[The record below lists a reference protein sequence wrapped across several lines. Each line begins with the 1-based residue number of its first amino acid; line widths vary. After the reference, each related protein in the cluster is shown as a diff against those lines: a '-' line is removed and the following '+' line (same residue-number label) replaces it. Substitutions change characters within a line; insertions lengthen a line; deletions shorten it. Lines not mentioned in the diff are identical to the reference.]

1 MKIFIILLTLLIPTV
16 SCAESTINCHC
27 FQDRSFNHQNTTAAD
42 PYFLATTQNSLLAN
56 LYNIDKRNIVK
67 TKMGGEDGTYLWIL
81 FDVAM
86 RSGLSVDQIKKKYSS
101 NKTWTKTI
109 TQIAFLSPA
118 PEKLYFHLASSPEN
132 LADYIINLQL
142 IKHFGVTATEINQ
155 WRKIGMTRKEL
166 ILAIFLGG
174 NPATNYNRVTSDAIS
189 WGKLLFEQGLLDGDS
204 INKELKR
211 RLTQS

>member
-1 MKIFIILLTLLIPTV
+1 MKIFIILLTFLIPTL
-16 SCAESTINCHC
+16 SGAESTISCHC

-42 PYFLATTQNSLLAN
+42 PYFLATTQNSFLAL

-86 RSGLSVDQIKKKYSS
+86 RSGKSIQQIKTKYNI
-101 NKTWTKTI
+101 NKTWENTI
-109 TQIAFLSPA
+109 AQIDFLDPA
-118 PEKLYFHLASSPEN
+118 PEQLYLHLASNPEN

-142 IKHFGVTATEINQ
+142 IKHFGVPAPAINQ
-155 WRKIGMTRKEL
+155 WRKVGMTRKEL
-166 ILAIFLGG
+166 ILAVFLGG
-174 NPATNYNRVTSDAIS
+174 NPTTNYNQVTSGATS

-204 INKELKR
+204 INNELKR
-211 RLTQS
+211 RLIQI